1 MADSDQDIWDSAN
14 ESEVTQVETPHVEEV
29 AEVQET
35 TPRDERGRFAPK
47 TVAEQEAETAAQVQ
61 SEAPI
66 TEQPKDTNQ
75 GIPPWRLKEEAD
87 GRRAEAEA
95 RRAAEEREANH
106 ERELADLRR
115 QFQAI
120 QKQNEPKA
128 PVPDLYENPDG
139 FVDHRTNQAIEP
151 IKSEISQLREYY
163 SQRDAIREHGAE
175 KVKAAYEALD
185 KGLRSRDPEAA
196 AVYQRAMSSID
207 PFGDIMKWH
216 KKQTIFRTIGDDP
229 DAYVERQ
236 IEERLKDPTYQAKVL
251 ERIRGTAQTRPS
263 TVTSLPPSLNRAT
276 SAAALSDDDDESDAG
291 LLQSALRR

>member
-1 MADSDQDIWDSAN
+1 MADNDQDIWDSVDETVQTEAP
-14 ESEVTQVETPHVEEV
+14 QVEVATEQPSEV
-29 AEVQET
+29 AE

-47 TVAEQEAETAAQVQ
+47 TAAEQEAEKAAQPQ
-61 SEAPI
+61 LESPL

-75 GIPPWRLKEEAD
+75 GIPSWRLKE
-87 GRRAEAEA
+87 EAEA
-95 RRAAEEREANH
+95 RRAAEERAANH
-106 ERELADLRR
+106 ERELAELRR

-120 QKQNEPKA
+120 QKQNEPKP
-128 PVPDLYENPDG
+128 PVPDLYENPDA
-139 FVDHRTNQAIEP
+139 FVDYRNQQAIEP

-163 SQRDAIREHGAE
+163 SQRDAIREHGAD

-207 PFGDIMKWH
+207 PYGDIMRWH
-216 KKQTIFRTIGDDP
+216 KKQTIFSTIGDDP
-229 DAYVERQ
+229 EAFVERQ

-251 ERIRGTAQTRPS
+251 ERIRGTAQSRPS
-263 TVTSLPPSLNRAT
+263 TVTPLPPSINRAT
-276 SAAALSDDDDESDAG
+276 SAAALGGDDEDESEAG

>member
-47 TVAEQEAETAAQVQ
+47 TVAEQEAETVAQAQ
-61 SEAPI
+61 PEAPV
-66 TEQPKDTNQ
+66 TEQPKDANQ

-87 GRRAEAEA
+87 A
-95 RRAAEEREANH
+95 RRAAEERAANH

-120 QKQNEPKA
+120 QKQNEPKV

-207 PFGDIMKWH
+207 PYGDIMKWH
-216 KKQTIFRTIGDDP
+216 KKQTIFSTIGDDP
-229 DAYVERQ
+229 DAFVERQ
-236 IEERLKDPTYQAKVL
+236 IDERLKDPAYQAKVL

-263 TVTSLPPSLNRAT
+263 TVTPLPPSLNRAT
-276 SAAALSDDDDESDAG
+276 SAAALSGDDDESDAG

>member
-47 TVAEQEAETAAQVQ
+47 TVAEQEAETVAQAQ
-61 SEAPI
+61 PEAPV
-66 TEQPKDTNQ
+66 TEQPKDANQ

-87 GRRAEAEA
+87 A
-95 RRAAEEREANH
+95 RRAAEERAANH

-128 PVPDLYENPDG
+128 PVPSLYEDENA
-139 FVDHRTNQAIEP
+139 FVDHRANQAIEP
-151 IKSEISQLREYY
+151 VKSEIARLREFY
-163 SQRDAIREHGAE
+163 SERDAIRDHGAE
-175 KVKAAYEALD
+175 KVNAAYDAMDKALIQ
-185 KGLRSRDPEAA
+185 GDPDATAA
-196 AVYQRAMSSID
+196 RQRMYNSLD
-207 PFGDIMKWH
+207 PFGEMVKWYKRH
-216 KKQTIFRTIGDDP
+216 SVLSTIGDDP
-229 DAYVERQ
+229 DAFVDRK

-263 TVTSLPPSLNRAT
+263 TVTPLPPSLNRAT
-276 SAAALSDDDDESDAG
+276 SAATLSGDDDESDAG

>member
-1 MADSDQDIWDSAN
+1 MADNDQDIWDSVDETVQTEAP
-14 ESEVTQVETPHVEEV
+14 QVEVATKQPSEV
-29 AEVQET
+29 AE

-47 TVAEQEAETAAQVQ
+47 TAAEQEAEKAAQPQ
-61 SEAPI
+61 LESPL

-75 GIPPWRLKEEAD
+75 GIPSWRLKE
-87 GRRAEAEA
+87 EAEA
-95 RRAAEEREANH
+95 RRAAEERAANH
-106 ERELADLRR
+106 ERELAELRR

-120 QKQNEPKA
+120 QKQNEPKP
-128 PVPDLYENPDG
+128 PVPDLYENPDA
-139 FVDHRTNQAIEP
+139 FVDYRNQQAIEP

-163 SQRDAIREHGAE
+163 SQRDAIREHGAD

-207 PFGDIMKWH
+207 PYGDIMRWH
-216 KKQTIFRTIGDDP
+216 KKQTIFSTIGDDP
-229 DAYVERQ
+229 EAFVERQ

-263 TVTSLPPSLNRAT
+263 TVTPLPPSLNRAT
-276 SAAALSDDDDESDAG
+276 AAAALSGDEDDSDEG

>member
-1 MADSDQDIWDSAN
+1 MADNDQDIWDSVD
-14 ESEVTQVETPHVEEV
+14 ESEVTQVETPQVEDV
-29 AEVQET
+29 AEVAET

-47 TVAEQEAETAAQVQ
+47 TVAEQEAETAAQAQ
-61 SEAPI
+61 PETPA

-87 GRRAEAEA
+87 A
-95 RRAAEEREANH
+95 RRAASEEAQRYRNEVD
-106 ERELADLRR
+106 DLRR
-115 QFQAI
+115 QMLAL
-120 QKQNEPKA
+120 QKQNEPK
-128 PVPDLYENPDG
+128 PVVPDLYENPDA
-139 FVDHRTNQAIEP
+139 FVDYRNQQAIEP
-151 IKSEISQLREYY
+151 IKGEISQLREYY

-185 KGLRSRDPEAA
+185 QGLRSRDPEAA

-207 PFGDIMKWH
+207 PYGDIMKWH
-216 KKQTIFRTIGDDP
+216 KKQTIFSTIGDDP
-229 DAYVERQ
+229 DAFVERQ

-263 TVTSLPPSLNRAT
+263 TVTPLPPSLNRAT
-276 SAAALSDDDDESDAG
+276 AAAALSGDEDDSDEG